1 MFILS
6 IVIFFLLGLS
16 VVNLISKDFS
26 RGEKIGY
33 SLLVGIPL
41 NTFFILILSILG
53 IRTSAVALII
63 ISLLLT
69 VILNI
74 KNIKPIAE
82 SFNQIKKANL
92 SKVNLR
98 NYNFVWLGLILI
110 SAYIAYGISAKNLY
124 WPTFAFDSIAGYDLM
139 GKVTAAEGTIN
150 NSLFDETGMAITG
163 SAHRIIYPPM
173 VAGSFAIAYMNGL
186 ELPKVM
192 ITLFFVFFFISLY
205 FLSKKYNTKTGAAII
220 VFLTIITPEMT
231 SHAALSLINLPQ
243 AVFVGLGYI
252 ALWIW
257 ISSNDKK
264 YLILSAVFLAINV
277 WTRSD
282 GIVFN
287 FVAGLVVLYFCLKQK
302 NYKDLILFGTL
313 VLLPFV
319 TWYSFMAV
327 RNIKA
332 AVPNQQLL
340 VTHLFWDSQKLK
352 DLWGGVKYVLL
363 STNYYGAIL
372 YLFFGAVA
380 VNIFN
385 IYKKQQ
391 LPLLFLIIFSWL
403 TFTFFYYQ
411 IDYSW
416 DSMQNVIS
424 YSYKRAF
431 FCFVPML
438 AFYIASNKLSLN
450 LLNKF
455 ENYITGKS

>member
-1 MFILS
+1 MFTLS
-6 IVIFFLLGLS
+6 LIIFFFLGLS

-26 RGEKIGY
+26 IGEKFGY
-33 SLLVGIPL
+33 SLLIGIPL
-41 NTFFILILSILG
+41 NTYFIFVLSFIGLNVSATALIVISLILII
-53 IRTSAVALII
+53 
-63 ISLLLT
+63 
-69 VILNI
+69 ILNI
-74 KNIKPIAE
+74 KTVKSITDFMSSYEK
-82 SFNQIKKANL
+82 FNL
-92 SKVNLR
+92 SKVNFK
-98 NYNFVWLGLILI
+98 NYNLVWLGLILI

-124 WPTFAFDSIAGYDLM
+124 WPTFAFDSVAGYDLM
-139 GKVTAAEGTIN
+139 GKVIAAEGGIN

-186 ELPKVM
+186 ELPKIM
-192 ITLFFVFFFISLY
+192 ITLFFIFFLISLY
-205 FLSKKYNTKTGAAII
+205 FLSRKYNTKTGAAII
-220 VFLTIITPEMT
+220 VFFTIITPEMT

-252 ALWIW
+252 ALWVW
-257 ISSNDKK
+257 ISNNDKK

-287 FVAGLVVLYFCLKQK
+287 FVAGLVVLYFSLKQK
-302 NYKDLILFGTL
+302 TYKELIFFGVL

-319 TWYSFMAV
+319 SWYTFMTV
-327 RNIKA
+327 FSIKA
-332 AVPNQQLL
+332 AVPKQQLL
-340 VTHLFWDSQKLK
+340 VTHLFWDSQKLS
-352 DLWGGVKYVLL
+352 DLWGNVKYVL
-363 STNYYGAIL
+363 SSMNYYGAIL
-372 YLFFGAVA
+372 YIFFGVVA
-380 VNIFN
+380 INIYN

-403 TFTFFYYQ
+403 TFTFLYYQ

-416 DSMQNVIS
+416 DSMGNVIN

-438 AFYIASNKLSLN
+438 AFYIASNKISLN
-450 LLNKF
+450 LLSKF